1 MIFDDEGLFLD
12 NALFSDASEVI
23 DLGAGGS
30 SGKGEPKGIFVI
42 GNGDSA
48 GVTAIT
54 VTDGA
59 TTAAADAC
67 MVVTCTSAELN
78 AGGIQLWLP
87 SSVARYVKIALTGAS
102 AGYHTAGLAMTKTQ
116 TNMVG

>member
-1 MIFDDEGLFLD
+1 MILEDEGLFFD
-12 NALFSDASEVI
+12 NAAFGDASAVV
-23 DLGAGGS
+23 DLGAGS
-30 SGKGEPKGIFVI
+30 SPGKGEPKGIFVI

-78 AGGIQLWLP
+78 AGGIQFYLP
-87 SSVARYVKIALTGAS
+87 SSVARYVKLVLTGAS
-102 AGYHTAGLAMTKTQ
+102 AGYHTAGITMTKAQ